1 MERPARVALLIRLPL
16 LLAAAVV
23 LGGGRGVAAQALT
36 QEEAL
41 LLAFPDADR
50 VERRTAYLDDAQLQ
64 RAAALAGRDVEVE
77 SGVVTYYVAI
87 EGGAPVGVAY
97 FDAHR
102 VRTLPEVLMIVVD
115 AEDRIRRLDVLRFAE
130 PPEYRPPLGWLAQ
143 LLGRV
148 LDDDLSP
155 RRGIAA
161 ITGATLTTRAV
172 TGAARRVLAVHNVI
186 APLRDDPR

>member
-1 MERPARVALLIRLPL
+1 MAVAL
-16 LLAAAVV
+16 
-23 LGGGRGVAAQALT
+23 GRGVGVEAQTLT

-41 LLAFPDADR
+41 RVAFPDADR
-50 VERRTAYLDDAQLQ
+50 VERRTAYLDDTQLQ
-64 RAAALAGRDVEVE
+64 RAAALAGREVEME

-87 EGGAPVGVAY
+87 EGGAPMGVAY

-115 AEDRIRRLDVLRFAE
+115 VENRIRRLDILRFAE
-130 PPEYRPPLGWLAQ
+130 PPEYRAPLGWLARF
-143 LLGRV
+143 LGRE

-172 TGAARRVLAVHNVI
+172 TGSARRILALHNVI
-186 APLRDDPR
+186 EPLRVGSE